1 MPDIVRL
8 RFVGPYPVAVPL
20 LGQAVGMPLAVEP
33 DQVVDVAGKVVADDA
48 EADHFVLEVLNPPEE
63 RVFPRS
69 LWAIDAGAKKPVKR
83 APTEAEVSA
92 VEAMEPKE

>member
-8 RFVGPYPVAVPL
+8 RFTGHDPVMVPL
-20 LGQAVGMPLAVEP
+20 LGQAVGMPLSVEP
-33 DQVVDVAGKVVADDA
+33 GQVVDVAGKVVADDA

-63 RVFPRS
+63 RAFPRS
-69 LWAIDAGAKKPVKR
+69 LWEVDSGAKKPVKR

-92 VEAMEPKE
+92 AVAMEPKE

>member
-8 RFVGPYPVAVPL
+8 RFTGPDPVMVPL

-33 DQVVDVAGKVVADDA
+33 GQVVDVTGKVVDDDA

-63 RVFPRS
+63 RAFPRT
-69 LWAIDAGAKKPVKR
+69 LWAIDTGAKKPAKR
-83 APTEAEVSA
+83 SPTEAEVSA
-92 VEAMEPKE
+92 VQAMEPKE